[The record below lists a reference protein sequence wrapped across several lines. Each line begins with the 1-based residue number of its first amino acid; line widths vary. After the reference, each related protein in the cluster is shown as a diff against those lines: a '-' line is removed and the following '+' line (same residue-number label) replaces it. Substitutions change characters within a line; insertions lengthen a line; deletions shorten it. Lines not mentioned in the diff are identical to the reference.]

1 MGCINEMF
9 QTVPLL
15 ALILCCS
22 SLLLFMGGHVPI
34 LRDIVSVLEG
44 QPHISKSRY
53 LRCLDRESTLL
64 QFTPGRLAEQQKV
77 ADYTLK

>member
-1 MGCINEMF
+1 MGCTNEMF
-9 QTVPLL
+9 QIVLLL
-15 ALILCCS
+15 ALILCSS

-44 QPHISKSRY
+44 QRHISKSRY
-53 LRCLDRESTLL
+53 LRCLDRDSTLL
-64 QFTPGRLAEQQKV
+64 QSTPGRLAEQQIV